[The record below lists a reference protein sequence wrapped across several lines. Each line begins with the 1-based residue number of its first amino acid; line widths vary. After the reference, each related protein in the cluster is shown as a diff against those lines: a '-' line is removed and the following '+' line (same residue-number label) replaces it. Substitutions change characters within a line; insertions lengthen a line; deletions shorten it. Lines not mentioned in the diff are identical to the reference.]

1 MKTHI
6 SANEATYGPQ
16 QYKTFAGALTA
27 FFSEEC
33 PQLGGMRTRQVLT
46 ATILSMVGKFHPET
60 SHLKQGQTPYDIT
73 KHWNFNFI
81 KIIFS
86 PKITQ
91 TIVFASENKSSWSY
105 VIIF

>member
-33 PQLGGMRTRQVLT
+33 PQLGGMRTRQVLSS
-46 ATILSMVGKFHPET
+46 TITTLGRLE
-60 SHLKQGQTPYDIT
+60 
-73 KHWNFNFI
+73 
-81 KIIFS
+81 
-86 PKITQ
+86 
-91 TIVFASENKSSWSY
+91 SY
-105 VIIF
+105 CSDSNAA